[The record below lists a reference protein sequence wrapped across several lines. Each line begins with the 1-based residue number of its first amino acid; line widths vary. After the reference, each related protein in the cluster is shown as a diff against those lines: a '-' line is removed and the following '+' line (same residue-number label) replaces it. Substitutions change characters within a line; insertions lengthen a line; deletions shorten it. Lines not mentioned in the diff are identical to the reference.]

1 MYSHKFRLNLFRI
14 QVFNN
19 VFNSI
24 NSIQPRFVTVNPI
37 RRTGPGNERD
47 FLKKVLGM
55 PVVIGFSNR
64 LYEVRS
70 YTGTTLKALNPA

>member
-1 MYSHKFRLNLFRI
+1 MYSHKFGQSLFRI

-37 RRTGPGNERD
+37 RRTGPDTEMG
-47 FLKKVLGM
+47 FFGKGLGM
-55 PVVIGFSNR
+55 PVVIGFSTK
-64 LYEVRS
+64 LYGVRS